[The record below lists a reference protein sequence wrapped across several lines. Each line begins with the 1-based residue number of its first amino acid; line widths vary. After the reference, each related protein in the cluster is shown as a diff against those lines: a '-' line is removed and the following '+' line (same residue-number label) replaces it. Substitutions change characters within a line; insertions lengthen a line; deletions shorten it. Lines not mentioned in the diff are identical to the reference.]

1 MGSIGSSYFQS
12 LDYSAQKRYLTKLKV
27 DGHDL
32 KDPYDIPD
40 DLWLDDPSKWPDI
53 QFGDIYT
60 YLIDTPGIFTK
71 ESLRAYKSL
80 EAYNYFYNGY
90 VHTVYYY
97 NACQKICMLKA
108 LVNPSQKSAE
118 KAHLPWV
125 MICSDSECTSIKEG
139 HCTCMAG

>member
-1 MGSIGSSYFQS
+1 MIHLNGQIYSSEIPTLF
-12 LDYSAQKRYLTKLKV
+12 YLT
-27 DGHDL
+27 DA
-32 KDPYDIPD
+32 
-40 DLWLDDPSKWPDI
+40 
-53 QFGDIYT
+53 
-60 YLIDTPGIFTK
+60 PGIFIK
-71 ESLRAYKSL
+71 ENLRADKSL

-108 LVNPSQKSAE
+108 LVNNNTSQKSAE